1 MSRAPALAP
10 VSAPGATIRG
20 NSHEA
25 ATARRRQHHRRDR
38 HECDYVERALLLW
51 PRLERAKLRRMADDP
66 RRIAELVVRRTSQ
79 PYDAILAMLT
89 RQNPALAPRPDE
101 PAGFEV
107 ATAKPGVTLRVVR
120 SEEGSEI
127 RVTSVVPFQNL

>member
-20 NSHEA
+20 NGRDA
-25 ATARRRQHHRRDR
+25 ATARRRQRPRDR
-38 HECDYVERALLLW
+38 LGPDYVERALLLW
-51 PRLERAKLRRMADDP
+51 PRLERAKLRRAADDP
-66 RRIAELVVRRTSQ
+66 RRIAELVARRTSQ
-79 PYDAILAMLT
+79 PFEAILAMLT
-89 RQNPALAPRPDE
+89 RQNPALAPHSDE
-101 PAGFEV
+101 PAAFVV

-127 RVTSVVPFQNL
+127 RVTSVMPF